1 MLLETETI
9 LILQFST
16 NETPKKPEL
25 FSWVFGKRII
35 ELMDAQKKFCQ

>member
-16 NETPKKPEL
+16 NETQKKPAYFPESLEKEL
-25 FSWVFGKRII
+25 
-35 ELMDAQKKFCQ
+35 